1 MTSQLT
7 FSELIDIS
15 EREMW
20 CTRPLCT
27 TCGAHPFRTALRAI
41 PLDDV
46 IAGLRLL
53 SEEFLSSH
61 RGLFRLVISEVS
73 FFGVGGELLDPL
85 AGTPAGD
92 HLRANIDWQHCKY
105 ERQKAY
111 LATQTPE
118 AIAERRAERKAAKL
132 QLSAPHRERKSASE
146 LGIRAAAQELDATP
160 ATGILGL
167 VTRKNFG
174 VPLRAV
180 GGLVYQRLLEHYKA
194 APIRGDDLRTLS
206 ELAERHSGHWR
217 KLLVRV
223 LQPTGSQISGLP

>member
-92 HLRANIDWQHCKY
+92 HLRANIDWQHRKY
-105 ERQKAY
+105 EERQAY

-118 AIAERRAERKAAKL
+118 AIAQRRAERRVAKL
-132 QLSAPHRERKSASE
+132 QSSAPHRERKSAFE
-146 LGIRAAAQELDATP
+146 AEIRAAGQKLDATP
-160 ATGILGL
+160 VTGILNL
-167 VTRKNFG
+167 VAQKDFG

-180 GGLVYQRLLEHYKA
+180 GGLAYKRLLEHYKA
-194 APIRGDDLRTLS
+194 VPIQGNDLQSLS
-206 ELAERHSGHWR
+206 ELAECHSGHWR
-217 KLLVRV
+217 KLLMQV
-223 LQPTGSQISGLP
+223 S